1 MLTLAASGTIA
12 ADADVGSVLTSS
24 NDLYYNVSIDAGAIV
39 KVSNSR
45 IC

>member
-24 NDLYYNVSIDAGAIV
+24 IFGMTLVGGT
-39 KVSNSR
+39 
-45 IC
+45 